1 MSALSGIEQA
11 TGQSFPPL
19 FKQLHAAGRL
29 SWGAPHPEWSEVVF
43 PTLQADPPVLLYAQD
58 YEPLEHDE
66 LLEAWQELTA
76 EDHYNPLRPDLQLLP
91 FARTGGGDS
100 YCFWSNAPG
109 FAEPPVV
116 LVWHDDDRADV
127 LAASYQD
134 FLFRKMVEAVA
145 DYQAPYTLLSHGEL
159 AGNLRRWLQSH
170 QSFLRGDQYA
180 ALQRLFARVDDIEE
194 GNISDDD
201 VQAIVAEVIGFER
214 LDESFAYVREDA

>member
-11 TGQSFPPL
+11 TGQTFPPL

-29 SWGAPHPEWSEVVF
+29 SWGATHPEWSEVVF
-43 PTLQADPPVLLYAQD
+43 PALQAEPPVLLYAQD

-76 EDHYNPLRPDLQLLP
+76 EDHYNPLRTDLQLLP

-109 FAEPPVV
+109 FAESPVV

-145 DYQAPYTLLSHGEL
+145 DYQGRTRCCRTASWPATCG
-159 AGNLRRWLQSH
+159 AGCRATSRSCAMTSTQPCSGC
-170 QSFLRGDQYA
+170 SP
-180 ALQRLFARVDDIEE
+180 ALT
-194 GNISDDD
+194 ISLKETS
-201 VQAIVAEVIGFER
+201 ATR
-214 LDESFAYVREDA
+214 MHRPSSLK

>member
-1 MSALSGIEQA
+1 MSALPDIEQA
-11 TGQSFPPL
+11 TGQAFPPL

-29 SWGAPHPEWSEVVF
+29 SWGSPHPQWSKAVF
-43 PTLQADPPVLLYAQD
+43 PSLQAEPPVLLYAQD
-58 YEPLEHDE
+58 FEPLESDE

-76 EDHYNPLRPDLQLLP
+76 EDHYNPLRTDLQLLP
-91 FARTGGGDS
+91 FARTGAGDS

-109 FAEPPVV
+109 VAEPPVV

-127 LAASYQD
+127 LAANYQD

-145 DYQAPYTLLSHGEL
+145 EYEPPYSLLSHGDL
-159 AGNLRRWLQSH
+159 AANLQRWLQTH
-170 QSFLRGDQYA
+170 QSVLRSDQHA

-201 VQAIVAEVIGFER
+201 AQAIVAEVIGFDQ
-214 LDESFAYVREDA
+214 LDASFAYVREDA